1 MARSRKPKKAEKPV
15 KTWKTAMKGFFGVTS
30 RLLMSIAAG
39 VLVLTYVSML
49 VNPAKAWVFTLL
61 GLMFIPLAI
70 LNFILLLWAA
80 KRRSRTIVIPLLAL
94 FPAFFFLGRYVQ
106 TGSADESV
114 SDEPTLKM
122 MTYNVGRFS
131 DCRADSVFAFIRKQ
145 NPDIVCLQ
153 EFHIDD
159 VDKVRGYLHRQMK
172 GYKSEFYLFPMADG
186 SAFGNLTLSRIPVKG
201 KGRIK
206 FDESANL
213 AIYTDY
219 EYKGRTFRVYNCHFE
234 SYSVSLP
241 GVLRGIFKSDKT
253 VMAETGSKM
262 KRSISRRPQQVDMV
276 FEDIERCPV
285 EAFVCGDFN
294 DDPMSYTYFRM
305 ARGRKD
311 SFREAG
317 KGFGATFA
325 RLWPVLRIDYIMLP
339 DRFNALW
346 HETMRVKYSDHYPVI
361 STIEL

>member
-1 MARSRKPKKAEKPV
+1 MKGGKSKTTQRQGKTRKSLL
-15 KTWKTAMKGFFGVTS
+15 KGFFGVTS
-30 RLLMSIAAG
+30 RLLMLIAAG
-39 VLVLTYVSML
+39 VLVLAYVSML
-49 VNPAKAWVFTLL
+49 VNPAKAWFFTLF

-80 KRRSRTIVIPLLAL
+80 KRRSGAFVIPLLAIL
-94 FPAFFFLGRYVQ
+94 PAFFFMGRYVQ
-106 TGSADESV
+106 VGEADVQES
-114 SDEPTLKM
+114 DDPTLKIM
-122 MTYNVGRFS
+122 SYNVGRFS
-131 DCRADSVFAFIRKQ
+131 ACDPDSVFAFIHRQ
-145 NPDIVCLQ
+145 NPDIICLQ
-153 EFHIDD
+153 EFHVPD
-159 VDKVRGYLHRQMK
+159 VDKVRTYLHRHMK

-186 SAFGNLTLSRIPVKG
+186 SAFGNVTLSRIPVKDKG
-201 KGRIK
+201 KIK

-213 AIYTDY
+213 AICTDY
-219 EYKGRTFRVYNCHFE
+219 IYEDRTFRVYNCHFE

-241 GVLRGIFKSDKT
+241 GIVRGLFKADKA
-253 VMAETGSKM
+253 VMAETGFKM
-262 KRSISRRPQQVDMV
+262 KKSITRRPQQVDKV

-305 ARGRKD
+305 TRGRKD

-317 KGFGATFA
+317 HGLGATFA

-339 DRFNALW
+339 DRFNAME
-346 HETMRVKYSDHYPVI
+346 HETPRVKYSDHYPVI